1 MVPNFGQRI
10 RGDDET
16 TSKAHRKR
24 TNRAGGDNANVE
36 RTKESEETKK
46 YMKESEKKRILNRE
60 VDHLLESEL
69 GIDLRSDGVKRITS
83 PDELRKT
90 LDRINGP
97 SNA

>member
-1 MVPNFGQRI
+1 
-10 RGDDET
+10 
-16 TSKAHRKR
+16 
-24 TNRAGGDNANVE
+24 
-36 RTKESEETKK
+36 
-46 YMKESEKKRILNRE
+46 MKESEKKRILNRE